1 MIRKQLQEMDKKDRK
16 KSALLGAV
24 IGDIAGSRFEFRNY
38 KKKKDY
44 HLITEKCFFTDD
56 SVMSVAVAKGLMESA
71 PSFAGLAENAANS
84 MQQLGRRYP
93 EAGYGGRFYNWI
105 FSDNPQPYGSYGN
118 GAAMRVG
125 PCGQAAKSLSEAKSF
140 SRTVTEITHNHPE
153 ALKGAEA
160 TATAVYLAKAGKSR
174 EEIREVIEREYYR
187 IDFTLDSIRKNY
199 RFDVSCQ
206 GSVPQALEAFFES
219 LDFED
224 AVRNAI
230 SIGGDSDTIAAICG
244 SIAGSYYG
252 VPQKLEEAALTFFDY
267 FMKGII
273 DKFEE
278 YTDARA

>member
-1 MIRKQLQEMDKKDRK
+1 
-16 KSALLGAV
+16 
-24 IGDIAGSRFEFRNY
+24 
-38 KKKKDY
+38 
-44 HLITEKCFFTDD
+44 
-56 SVMSVAVAKGLMESA
+56 
-71 PSFAGLAENAANS
+71 
-84 MQQLGRRYP
+84 
-93 EAGYGGRFYNWI
+93 
-105 FSDNPQPYGSYGN
+105 
-118 GAAMRVG
+118 MRVG
-125 PCGQAAKSLSEAKSF
+125 PCGQAAESLSEAKSF

-252 VPQKLEEAALTFFDY
+252 VPQKLEEAALPFFDD

-278 YTDARA
+278 YTDARV

>member
-1 MIRKQLQEMDKKDRK
+1 
-16 KSALLGAV
+16 
-24 IGDIAGSRFEFRNY
+24 
-38 KKKKDY
+38 
-44 HLITEKCFFTDD
+44 
-56 SVMSVAVAKGLMESA
+56 
-71 PSFAGLAENAANS
+71 
-84 MQQLGRRYP
+84 
-93 EAGYGGRFYNWI
+93 
-105 FSDNPQPYGSYGN
+105 
-118 GAAMRVG
+118 MRVG
-125 PCGQAAKSLSEAKSF
+125 PCGQAAESLSEAKSF

-252 VPQKLEEAALTFFDY
+252 VPQSWKKPPCHFSTTL
-267 FMKGII
+267 
-273 DKFEE
+273 
-278 YTDARA
+278 